1 MTREQRPATSLFTQV
16 DISANAQPEPP
27 SQPTSSGGQVT
38 QILEQILVAQDRQN
52 ELLEEMMSQ
61 MNSAQRQ
68 RATELNQWKQ
78 ANPHLADTCRQ
89 AAETLSQVQSEFL
102 HSLTTEVEE
111 NGEGMMDGEFMLT
124 EFVDRFG
131 PRLAHL
137 NGVLQV
143 LSQLSSSPT
152 ASDTTDAS

>member
-1 MTREQRPATSLFTQV
+1 MTREPRPATSLFTQV
-16 DISANAQPEPP
+16 DISANTQPETPNR
-27 SQPTSSGGQVT
+27 SLEGGGAVT

-61 MNSAQRQ
+61 MNSSQRQ
-68 RATELNQWKQ
+68 RAAELSQWKK
-78 ANPHLADTCRQ
+78 ANPQLADTCRQ

-102 HSLTTEVEE
+102 HALTSEVDE
-111 NGEGMMDGEFMLT
+111 NGEAMMDGEFMLT

-152 ASDTTDAS
+152 TSDATDAS

>member
-1 MTREQRPATSLFTQV
+1 MTREQRPASSLFTQV
-16 DISANAQPEPP
+16 DISANSQPETPAR
-27 SQPTSSGGQVT
+27 SSGGELT
-38 QILEQILVAQDRQN
+38 QILEQILAAQDRQN

-68 RATELNQWKQ
+68 RAAELNQWKQ
-78 ANPHLADTCRQ
+78 ANPQLAETCRS
-89 AAETLSQVQSEFL
+89 AAEKLSQVQSEFL
-102 HSLTTEVEE
+102 HSLTTEVEH
-111 NGEGMMDGEFMLT
+111 NGEAMMDGEFMLT

-143 LSQLSSSPT
+143 LSQLSSNPAQT
-152 ASDTTDAS
+152 ETN

>member
-1 MTREQRPATSLFTQV
+1 MTREPRPATSLFTQL
-16 DISANAQPEPP
+16 DISANTPP
-27 SQPTSSGGQVT
+27 DTSTRTTEGVGQVT
-38 QILEQILVAQDRQN
+38 QILEQILAAQDRQN

-68 RATELNQWKQ
+68 RAAELNQWKQ

-102 HSLTTEVEE
+102 HALTSEVED
-111 NGEGMMDGEFMLT
+111 NGEAMMDGEFMLT

-143 LSQLSSSPT
+143 LSQLSSSPPN
-152 ASDTTDAS
+152 SNTTDAN

>member
-16 DISANAQPEPP
+16 DISANAQPESP

-68 RATELNQWKQ
+68 RAAELNQWKQ

-152 ASDTTDAS
+152 TSDTTDAN

>member
-1 MTREQRPATSLFTQV
+1 MTREPRPATSLFTQV

-27 SQPTSSGGQVT
+27 ARPSNGAAEVT
-38 QILEQILVAQDRQN
+38 QILEQILAAQDRQN

-68 RATELNQWKQ
+68 RAAELNQWKQ
-78 ANPHLADTCRQ
+78 ANPQLASTCRK

-102 HSLTTEVEE
+102 HALTSEVED
-111 NGEGMMDGEFMLT
+111 NGHAMMDGEFMLT

-143 LSQLSSSPT
+143 LSQLSSPPAQDTSG
-152 ASDTTDAS
+152 AS